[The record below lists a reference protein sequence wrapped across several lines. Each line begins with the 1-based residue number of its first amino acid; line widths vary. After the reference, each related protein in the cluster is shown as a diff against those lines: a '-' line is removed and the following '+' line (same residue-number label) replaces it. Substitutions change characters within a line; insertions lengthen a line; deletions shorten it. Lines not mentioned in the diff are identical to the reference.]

1 MVDKRIKQT
10 RRKQQSISEKPTLA
24 FDMWRF
30 YLMWGVVLLCFV
42 ILIARAFYVQIIN
55 KDFLQNKANANI
67 LRTES
72 LKAMRGVISDRHGVP
87 LAIST
92 PIMKIVIDPRD
103 YFDNKKL
110 YDEIKAE
117 LKKDPNN
124 RKLKRQLPDKNLNL
138 DELADAVGID
148 RTELKRK
155 LKERPRSRY
164 LVLKKKYHHSRQT

>member
-67 LRTES
+67 
-72 LKAMRGVISDRHGVP
+72 
-87 LAIST
+87 
-92 PIMKIVIDPRD
+92 
-103 YFDNKKL
+103 
-110 YDEIKAE
+110 
-117 LKKDPNN
+117 
-124 RKLKRQLPDKNLNL
+124 
-138 DELADAVGID
+138 
-148 RTELKRK
+148 
-155 LKERPRSRY
+155 
-164 LVLKKKYHHSRQT
+164 